1 MINSNPPKCSVWQKS
16 GPFNS
21 GLGKIIDDHN
31 CEQLLPTLC
40 LYRVG
45 QNTFSHQIMTKDV
58 QQQLLHQMHF
68 FLYLLSQL
76 SLYPK
81 PSQYFASDI
90 AKHIADSLQHFRD
103 YVQLNVTR
111 GNKIS
116 YGMISSME
124 LCLSYIQL
132 ALQKSTHPEH
142 WLANVRQ
149 NKNFQD
155 IKNYTDRLKI
165 IFKKMELED
174 DKDDSSGLNHN
185 NGDDGHDD

>member
-1 MINSNPPKCSVWQKS
+1 MKIWTFNFGLQWSIQIHPNVLFGRNLALLIQVWAK
-16 GPFNS
+16 
-21 GLGKIIDDHN
+21 
-31 CEQLLPTLC
+31 LPTLC

-132 ALQKSTHPEH
+132 ALQKSTHSEH

-149 NKNFQD
+149 NK
-155 IKNYTDRLKI
+155 KL
-165 IFKKMELED
+165 
-174 DKDDSSGLNHN
+174 SGYKLGWINKAR
-185 NGDDGHDD
+185 GLSLSQGVGPPLSI

>member
-1 MINSNPPKCSVWQKS
+1 
-16 GPFNS
+16 
-21 GLGKIIDDHN
+21 
-31 CEQLLPTLC
+31 
-40 LYRVG
+40 
-45 QNTFSHQIMTKDV
+45 
-58 QQQLLHQMHF
+58 
-68 FLYLLSQL
+68 
-76 SLYPK
+76 
-81 PSQYFASDI
+81 
-90 AKHIADSLQHFRD
+90 
-103 YVQLNVTR
+103 
-111 GNKIS
+111 
-116 YGMISSME
+116 ME